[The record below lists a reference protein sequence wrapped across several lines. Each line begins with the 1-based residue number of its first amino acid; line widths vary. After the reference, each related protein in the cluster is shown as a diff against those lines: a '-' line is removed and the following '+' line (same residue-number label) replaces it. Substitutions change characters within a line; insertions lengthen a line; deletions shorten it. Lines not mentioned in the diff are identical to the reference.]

1 MAKWLKTLL
10 HVNSFEEKLEKFMYN
25 QQAKGYG
32 QGFNTT
38 IANFK
43 FTLELSKKNAY
54 ENQVWYM

>member
-1 MAKWLKTLL
+1 
-10 HVNSFEEKLEKFMYN
+10 MYN

-32 QGFNTT
+32 HGFNTT

-54 ENQVWYM
+54 ENQV